1 MQECLFSNH
10 EVQTL
15 ILQNQAQIDHAD
27 STQLTAGFHSLM
39 EIAPLLLQR
48 VLYHL

>member
-1 MQECLFSNH
+1 MQECLFTNH

-15 ILQNQAQIDHAD
+15 LLQHQAQIDYAD

-39 EIAPLLLQR
+39 EIAALLLQ
-48 VLYHL
+48 